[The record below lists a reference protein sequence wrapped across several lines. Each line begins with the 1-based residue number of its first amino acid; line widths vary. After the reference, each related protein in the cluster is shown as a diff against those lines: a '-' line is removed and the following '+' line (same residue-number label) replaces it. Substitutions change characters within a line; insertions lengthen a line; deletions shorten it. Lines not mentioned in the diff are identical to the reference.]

1 MRVNDSGRSF
11 ARWQTITRDQL
22 TYAINLIL
30 GLSVAALGFEL
41 SLVLNWKVNDLAC
54 TNIWAPLVSCTF
66 VATSALSVLIL
77 AMSICIGIFVITNRL
92 RDFRLTQEIARRRED
107 NATDQELDADRK
119 QSLVLG
125 DRTWVLFTRQICSF
139 GVGIFFAVLS
149 VSASAALKV
158 L

>member
-1 MRVNDSGRSF
+1 
-11 ARWQTITRDQL
+11 
-22 TYAINLIL
+22 
-30 GLSVAALGFEL
+30 
-41 SLVLNWKVNDLAC
+41 
-54 TNIWAPLVSCTF
+54 
-66 VATSALSVLIL
+66 
-77 AMSICIGIFVITNRL
+77 MSIGIGIFVITNRL